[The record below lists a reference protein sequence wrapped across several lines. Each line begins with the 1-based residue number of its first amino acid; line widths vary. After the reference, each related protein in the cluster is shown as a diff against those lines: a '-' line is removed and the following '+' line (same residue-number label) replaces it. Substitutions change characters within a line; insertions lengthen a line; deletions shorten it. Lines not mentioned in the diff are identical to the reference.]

1 MFSNTRVFVDLIDT
15 TFELELNN
23 MEAKNEIELLAN
35 EEDNLMEPEF
45 IPAKPSADLSVF
57 ASSLPVF

>member
-23 MEAKNEIELLAN
+23 MEAKNEIELLY
-35 EEDNLMEPEF
+35 LQMKK
-45 IPAKPSADLSVF
+45 IIQWSLSLF
-57 ASSLPVF
+57 QLSLLLI